1 MSELLKVEGLSVT
14 FGGLKALNDVYIEL
28 NKSEVLGL
36 IGPNGAGKT
45 TLFNAISGLVPP
57 SSGKISFDG
66 KNSAWPKTHQLAKL
80 GIARTLQGVGLFSGL
95 TALENVMVG
104 AEAHA
109 SNGFFADL
117 FGASGKSEAKLKA
130 KAHKALAWAGA
141 TQLAERYPSQLTYP
155 DSKRVALARAL
166 VLEPKILLLD
176 EPAAGLGHD
185 EIEKL
190 ANLVLQLKEFY
201 SIIVVEHNVEF
212 VNRISDRVYV
222 LNFGEVI
229 ASGPFERVR
238 QDPAVVAAYLG
249 TSTPADIKL
258 GSGN

>member
-1 MSELLKVEGLSVT
+1 MNELLKVEGLSVT
-14 FGGLKALNDVYIEL
+14 FGGLKALNNVDIEL
-28 NKSEVLGL
+28 HKNEVLGL

-57 SSGKISFDG
+57 ASGKFSLDG
-66 KNSAWPKTHQLAKL
+66 KNSIWPKTHQLANL

-104 AEAHA
+104 AQAHA
-109 SNGFFADL
+109 SKGFFADL
-117 FGASGKSEAKLKA
+117 FGTSGKSEAKLKV
-130 KAHKALAWAGA
+130 KAQKALAWAGA
-141 TQLAERYPSQLTYP
+141 TQFADKYPSELTYP

-190 ANLVLQLKEFY
+190 ANLILQLKVFY

-212 VNRISDRVYV
+212 VNKISDRVYV

-229 ASGPFERVR
+229 ASGPFKEVR
-238 QDPAVVAAYLG
+238 QDSAVVAAYLG
-249 TSTPADIKL
+249 TSASADVKL